1 MRPMPLITAILVVG
15 VLVAMILQ
23 RDKLMEFAGV
33 DVSATAPAENSTQTN
48 TTDGPTESDGIKRV
62 SVVAMSSTAEVI
74 DRGVIVR
81 GRTEVY
87 RQVDATAEISG
98 SVISQ
103 PLRRGTSVTEGQV
116 MCELDP
122 GTRPV
127 ALAEAQA
134 RLAEAK
140 INAVAAERLAEGGFA
155 SETRKVGADAALQAA
170 EALVERAE
178 RNISDLTIRAP
189 FNGVLEND
197 TAELGTLLSP
207 GNPGGAL
214 CGTVLQL
221 DPIKLVGFVPE
232 TLVQNVAVGAI
243 AGARRVNGD
252 EIIGTVTF
260 VSRSADETT
269 RTFRVEVEAPNP
281 DLKIRAG
288 ETAQIAIAS
297 EGAPAHLVPASSLT
311 LNDAGRL
318 GVRHVVPGDNGPETA
333 FAEVRVIRDTLD
345 GFWVS
350 GLPETLDIIVVGQ
363 DFVTA
368 GTPLKVTMRDSAS

>member
-15 VLVAMILQ
+15 VLVALVLQ
-23 RDKLMEFAGV
+23 REKLMEFAGV
-33 DVSATAPAENSTQTN
+33 DISATEQSENATEPLVTA
-48 TTDGPTESDGIKRV
+48 TDQDEDGVRRV
-62 SVVAMSSTAEVI
+62 SVVAMPSTAEVI

-81 GRTEVY
+81 GRTEVL
-87 RQVDATAEISG
+87 RQVDVTAEVSG
-98 SVISQ
+98 TVISQ
-103 PLRRGTSVTEGQV
+103 PLRRGTFVTEGDI
-116 MCELDP
+116 MCELDV
-122 GTRPV
+122 GTRL
-127 ALAEAQA
+127 ANLAEAEA

-155 SETRKVGADAALQAA
+155 SETRKVGADAALLAA
-170 EALVERAE
+170 EAGVERANKE
-178 RNISDLTIRAP
+178 ITDLKIRAP
-189 FNGVLEND
+189 FDGVIEND
-197 TAELGTLLSP
+197 TAELGSVLSS
-207 GNPGGAL
+207 GGQGGGV

-232 TLVQNVAVGAI
+232 TLVQNVTVGAT
-243 AGARRVNGD
+243 AGARRVNGE
-252 EIIGTVTF
+252 EILGTVTF

-269 RTFRVEVEAPNP
+269 RTFRVEVEAANP

-297 EGAPAHLVPASSLT
+297 DGAPAHLVPASALT

-318 GVRHVVPGDNGPETA
+318 GVRHVSQGENGPEAA
-333 FAEVRVIRDTLD
+333 FAEVRVVRDTLD

-350 GLPETLDIIVVGQ
+350 GLPETIDIIVVGQ

-368 GTPLKVTMRDSAS
+368 GTPIKVTMRDSAS

>member
-15 VLVAMILQ
+15 VLVALILQ
-23 RDKLMEFAGV
+23 REKLMAFAGV
-33 DVSATAPAENSTQTN
+33 DVSTTEQSESTADKDSAEDAS
-48 TTDGPTESDGIKRV
+48 ESDGIKRV
-62 SVVAMSSTAEVI
+62 SIVAMASAAEVI
-74 DRGVIVR
+74 DRGVVVR
-81 GRTEVY
+81 GRTEVL
-87 RQVDATAEISG
+87 RQVDITAEVSG
-98 SVISQ
+98 TVISQ
-103 PLRRGTSVTEGQV
+103 PLRRGSFVKEGYIL
-116 MCELDP
+116 CELDV
-122 GTRPV
+122 GTRL
-127 ALAEAQA
+127 ANLAEAEA

-140 INAVAAERLAEGGFA
+140 INAIAAERLAEGGFA
-155 SETRKVGADAALQAA
+155 SETRKVGADAALLAA
-170 EALVERAE
+170 EAAVERAE
-178 RNISDLTIRAP
+178 KQITDLKIRAP
-189 FNGVLEND
+189 FDGVIEDD
-197 TAELGTLLSP
+197 TAELGSVLSP
-207 GNPGGAL
+207 GGPGSAV

-232 TLVQNVAVGAI
+232 TLVHNVVVGAT
-243 AGARRVNGD
+243 AGARRVNGE
-252 EIIGTVTF
+252 EILGTVTF

-281 DLKIRAG
+281 NMKIRAG

-311 LNDAGRL
+311 LNDAGQL
-318 GVRHVVPGDNGPETA
+318 GVRYVEEGENGAVAA

-368 GTPLKVTMRDSAS
+368 GTPLRVTMRDSAS